1 MKLLKKL
8 FVVSS
13 LVVANLVHAQLPVID
28 GAALAKWVLQ
38 IKAMKDHLEQL
49 TETNRQWSGTRGME
63 NLVNDP
69 QLRRY
74 LPANYQQILNSG
86 FGNSQQIREQYK
98 RFGID
103 QTKIPADSDVAKHFN
118 DNANFAATN
127 RAAVEEAYRQASR
140 RFDDLDTLL
149 NQLKRTRDPKDALD
163 LQVRIQAEQAIL
175 QNEANKMN
183 MFNALAQA
191 QDRLQE
197 QQAREIQ
204 MKMSNGKVPRY

>member
-1 MKLLKKL
+1 MKLLKKIL
-8 FVVSS
+8 IVSS
-13 LVVANLVHAQLPVID
+13 LVITNLAHAQLPVID

-38 IKAMKDHLEQL
+38 IKAMKDQLEQL

-63 NLVNDP
+63 DLVNNP
-69 QLRRY
+69 QMRRY
-74 LPANYQQILNSG
+74 LPSNYQQILNSG

-103 QTKIPADSDVAKHFN
+103 QTKIPADSEVAKHFN

-149 NQLKRTRDPKDALD
+149 NQLKRTKDPKDAMD

-197 QQAREIQ
+197 QQAKELQ
-204 MKMSNGKVPRY
+204 MKMSNGKVPKY